1 MVFTFH
7 FFFSLKATL
16 QFAINHCI
24 LGAIFG
30 KVWILKCM
38 SLSLIFNH
46 CVHKLGYRILRKVSG
61 RELLKKSHPSKNT
74 FRVSYSCHGGQKVG
88 LGLQMNWWES
98 FLEHLTTFGL
108 HIFAHFCSFAI
119 VVSGEILLR
128 MVVTRRSIL
137 AQRPL
142 FAQAGIPISQS
153 VYRGQPGK
161 NKMGRFQILHRNM
174 FYCL

>member
-1 MVFTFH
+1 MYE
-7 FFFSLKATL
+7 SL
-16 QFAINHCI
+16 
-24 LGAIFG
+24 
-30 KVWILKCM
+30 
-38 SLSLIFNH
+38 FNRY
-46 CVHKLGYRILRKVSG
+46 CVHKQGYRIFRKLAG
-61 RELLKKSHPSKNT
+61 RELLNRSHPSKYT

-88 LGLQMNWWES
+88 IGFRMDWWES
-98 FLEHLTTFGL
+98 FLAHLNWLLGL
-108 HIFAHFCSFAI
+108 HIFLRISAHFCSFAI

-142 FAQAGIPISQS
+142 FTQAGIPISQS

>member
-1 MVFTFH
+1 
-7 FFFSLKATL
+7 
-16 QFAINHCI
+16 
-24 LGAIFG
+24 
-30 KVWILKCM
+30 M
-38 SLSLIFNH
+38 SLSLTIAFIN
-46 CVHKLGYRILRKVSG
+46 KGYRIHRKVYG
-61 RELLKKSHPSKNT
+61 RELLKRSHPSKKYFQSLIYLSWWPESRNWSPDGLVGKFSCT
-74 FRVSYSCHGGQKVG
+74 F
-88 LGLQMNWWES
+88 ED
-98 FLEHLTTFGL
+98 FLVCTFFL
-108 HIFAHFCSFAI
+108 HISAHFCSFAL

>member
-1 MVFTFH
+1 
-7 FFFSLKATL
+7 
-16 QFAINHCI
+16 
-24 LGAIFG
+24 
-30 KVWILKCM
+30 M

-46 CVHKLGYRILRKVSG
+46 CVHKQGYRILRKVSG

-74 FRVSYSCHGGQKVG
+74 FKVSYSCHGGQKVG

-98 FLEHLTTFGL
+98 FLVHLTTFGLHIFL
-108 HIFAHFCSFAI
+108 HIFAHFCSFAL

-153 VYRGQPGK
+153 VYRGQKQNGSFSDFAQK
-161 NKMGRFQILHRNM
+161 YVLLSVMVALRVSVAAIKRFFLLKIFHRIISD
-174 FYCL
+174 

>member
-1 MVFTFH
+1 
-7 FFFSLKATL
+7 
-16 QFAINHCI
+16 
-24 LGAIFG
+24 
-30 KVWILKCM
+30 M

-98 FLEHLTTFGL
+98 FLVHLTTLGLHIFL
-108 HIFAHFCSFAI
+108 HIFAHFCSFAL